1 VADSGFAAP
10 THAAPAQSASGR
22 GAARPGGRGYA
33 PAQASPDF
41 ATIYAFIGTL
51 FDPVRARAAARRGP
65 PRPVCPRWARDMKPI
80 PMGERRGG
88 RAAQA
93 CEQVDH
99 AGVLAQMPPVDRET
113 AGLLMHNIIANLAC
127 PPALAEHL
135 RVLRLAPHAP
145 GQRL

>member
-10 THAAPAQSASGR
+10 AHAAPAQSASGR
-22 GAARPGGRGYA
+22 GAARAGARSHGTGH
-33 PAQASPDF
+33 ASPDF

-65 PRPVCPRWARDMKPI
+65 PRPARARRARDYPI
-80 PMGERRGG
+80 YYGSEVGG